1 MLLEEACQRDEVF
14 DAELLGALG
23 EGLHEGIAFTRHDKA
38 GSDDSHL
45 SPLSYLYSSRLGA
58 AFSILIVK
66 GGTNLYWSM
75 GEPLLVSDRISSG
88 HDAKQ
93 YWLILVTSTGHF
105 VDQYWFTQ

>member
-1 MLLEEACQRDEVF
+1 MRLPSMVNRD
-14 DAELLGALG
+14 
-23 EGLHEGIAFTRHDKA
+23 TKA
-38 GSDDSHL
+38 GSDDYHL

-66 GGTNLYWSM
+66 GGTNPYWSV
-75 GEPLLVSDRISSG
+75 GEPLLVSNRTSSG

-93 YWLILVTSTGHF
+93 YWSILVTSTGHF

>member
-1 MLLEEACQRDEVF
+1 MRLLSMVNRD
-14 DAELLGALG
+14 
-23 EGLHEGIAFTRHDKA
+23 TKA

-45 SPLSYLYSSRLGA
+45 SPLSYLYSSRLGV

-66 GGTNLYWSM
+66 GGTNPYWSV
-75 GEPLLVSDRISSG
+75 GEPLLVSDRTSSG

-93 YWLILVTSTGHF
+93 YWSILVTSTGHF